1 MGELLVERERTIKYI
16 QILYKRKVYL
26 YIRLKTFMKFFLI
39 GNSDTRYKILS
50 IFIEL

>member
-26 YIRLKTFMKFFLI
+26 YISLKTFMKFFLI
-39 GNSDTRYKILS
+39 GNSDTQYKILS